1 MANFNMHLMGAAGV
15 SGIAATGLVM
25 TGVATHEAVVLYF
38 ILGVIGG
45 LLPDIDSPN
54 SIPIRVAFNVLA
66 VMCGFLLVFSLSQR
80 YSLVELVILWVACF
94 VGIRY
99 GLLNLF
105 AHFTVHRGLIHSIP
119 AGICFGLATT
129 LLAHRMFG
137 ASALHAWGCGIFV
150 SAGFVVHLVLDELY
164 SVNLLGVSLKKS
176 FGSALNLGS
185 LDNPLG
191 TAVLYAVLGLL
202 FYLCPTPHDFLQAV
216 NEDMYRTVRERVLPK
231 RGWFDGLFGTL
242 ACLPCS
248 TIRPVSGA

>member
-1 MANFNMHLMGAAGV
+1 MHLMGAAGV
-15 SGIAATGLVM
+15 SGVAATGLVM
-25 TGVATHEAVVLYF
+25 AGVATHQAVVLYF
-38 ILGVIGG
+38 ILGVVGG

-66 VMCGFLLVFSLSQR
+66 VMSGFLLVFALSQR

-94 VGIRY
+94 VGMRY

-105 AHFTVHRGLIHSIP
+105 LHFTVHRGLIHSIP

-137 ASALHAWGCGIFV
+137 ASALHAWSCGIFV
-150 SAGFVVHLVLDELY
+150 FSGFVVHLVLDEIY
-164 SVNLLGVSLKKS
+164 SVNLLGASLKKS

-185 LDNPLG
+185 LNDPLG
-191 TAVLYAVLGLL
+191 TVVLYLVLILL
-202 FYLCPTPHDFLQAV
+202 FYLCPTPHDFLHAV
-216 NEDMYRTVRERVLPK
+216 NEDMFRTVRERMLPK

-242 ACLPCS
+242 VCLPCS
-248 TIRPVSGA
+248 IMRPDFGF